1 MAPRKPRPTGVSVI
15 AYDVGFGD
23 CFLLRVTYAG
33 EERAR
38 HVLIDF
44 GSFPRPRWA
53 GSDYMVRVAE
63 AIREDCGER
72 LDAVVATHRH
82 ADHVNGFARRD
93 DGSGSGDLIRG
104 LKPSVVVQPWTEHP
118 DAAPDAT
125 GALPFVRTEEGA
137 ALTRGFT
144 AALGSMHALAR
155 TALDEAAALREH
167 RSRIAAELA
176 FLGGDNLPNR
186 SAVENLMTMAKD
198 AGGEQR
204 YVHFGAASGLEAV
217 LPGVK
222 VRVLGPPTV
231 EQTDT
236 ILKQRSTHA
245 DEFWHLHQ
253 AFWGVQ
259 AAASGRR
266 AAGTPLFP
274 GAATMQAAQA
284 PAYARWL
291 IEKLH
296 ARRGRE
302 LLEIVRAL
310 DTAMNNTSVIL
321 LFEVA
326 GRKLLFPGDAQIE
339 NWSYALSQPGIPEL
353 LADVDLY
360 KVGHHGS
367 LNATPRASLWPLFI
381 RRSADPT
388 PRRRRLRTLLSTE
401 GGHHG
406 STQRQTEVP
415 RGTLVDAL
423 NAESDLF
430 STDLKFE
437 SERTL
442 ARTRDNPVRRLE
454 VKVR

>member
-1 MAPRKPRPTGVSVI
+1 MTKQPRATGVSVI

-33 EERAR
+33 PERAR

-53 GSDYMVRVAE
+53 DRDYMVQVAH
-63 AIREDCGER
+63 AIAEDCGGR

-82 ADHVNGFARRD
+82 ADHINGFAQKA
-93 DGSGSGDLIRG
+93 DGTGPGDVIRG
-104 LKPSVVVQPWTEHP
+104 LQPSVVVQPWTEHP
-118 DAAPDAT
+118 RAKPNAR
-125 GALPFVRTEEGA
+125 GALPFVQTADGA
-137 ALTRGFT
+137 SMTRGFT
-144 AALGSMHALAR
+144 AALANMHALAR
-155 TALDEAAALREH
+155 TARAEARALKAQGRT
-167 RSRIAAELA
+167 RIAAELA
-176 FLGGDNLPNR
+176 FLGGDNLSNR
-186 SAVENLMTMAKD
+186 SAVKNLMSM
-198 AGGEQR
+198 AGGGAQR
-204 YVHFGAASGLEAV
+204 YVHFGADSGLEAV

-222 VRVLGPPTV
+222 VHVLGPPTV

-236 ILKQRSTHA
+236 ILKQRSSHA
-245 DEFWHLHQ
+245 DEFWHLQ
-253 AFWGVQ
+253 GAFWGMQ

-266 AAGTPLFP
+266 AEQARLFP
-274 GAATMQAAQA
+274 AARTSAASTA
-284 PAYARWL
+284 PPYARWL
-291 IEKLH
+291 IKKLQ

-339 NWSYALSQPGIPEL
+339 NWSYALSQPGISKL

-367 LNATPRASLWPLFI
+367 LNATPRASLWPLFT
-381 RRSADPT
+381 RRSASA
-388 PRRRRLRTLLSTE
+388 RARRRLRTLLSTE

-406 STQRQTEVP
+406 SKQRQTEVP

-423 NAESDLF
+423 KADSQLF
-430 STDLKFE
+430 STDAAFDAL
-437 SERTL
+437 RTQ
-442 ARTRDNPVRRLE
+442 AKTRGKPVRRLE